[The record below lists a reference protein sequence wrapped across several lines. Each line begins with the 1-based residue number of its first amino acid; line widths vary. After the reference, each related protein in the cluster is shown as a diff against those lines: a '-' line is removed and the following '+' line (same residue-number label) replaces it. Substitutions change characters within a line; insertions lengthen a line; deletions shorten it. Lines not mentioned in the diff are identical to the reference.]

1 MVRIKNMIKQ
11 KEINNLLNRIKNG
24 DTFYLIFRNKK
35 TQIYINYDVDTH
47 NITLDNY
54 PYKYELWELM
64 RVLTVIA
71 NTDTNWFKEIKVV
84 EVNAKED

>member
-1 MVRIKNMIKQ
+1 MIKQ